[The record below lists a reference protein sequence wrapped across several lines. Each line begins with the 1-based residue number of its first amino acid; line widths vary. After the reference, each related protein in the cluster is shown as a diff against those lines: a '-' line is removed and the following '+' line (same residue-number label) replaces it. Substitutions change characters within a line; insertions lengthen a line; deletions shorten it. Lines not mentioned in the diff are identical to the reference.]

1 MWRWIGS
8 RSSRSAGSS
17 GRKCSARPVSTRN
30 HSPAD
35 GTIEHDQLVE
45 LVADALGR
53 HDLQAR
59 AAVPDRGDELGHRR
73 EAVAGDEPGRAQHA
87 QRVVVEADLRRQRR
101 PQRRRGEIGRA
112 AERVDQLGAGRRPA
126 LAGAELEGHRVHRE
140 VPAAEVGLDVV
151 GERHVRLPGVV
162 GVRLGPER
170 RDLHRLERSVA
181 AHVADA
187 DRAELLALGPDG
199 VRPPVD
205 EPLDLGG
212 TGVGGEVEIEP
223 RPIRPDEQVADGA
236 ADQVE
241 AATGGRRSGR
251 RAGRARRAPGRSA
264 RGSCSWSRQPE
275 RPLPQFAG
283 RRDRLGPGP
292 PELGASGAVAT
303 PARAPR
309 VAVAHAASA
318 SRS

>member
-30 HSPAD
+30 QSPAD

-59 AAVPDRGDELGHRR
+59 TAFPHGGDELGHRG
-73 EAVAGDEPGRAQHA
+73 EAVAGDEPGCAQHA

-112 AERVDQLGAGRRPA
+112 AERVDQLRAGRRPA

-140 VPAAEVGLDVV
+140 VASAEVGLDVV

-170 RDLHRLERSVA
+170 RDLHRLQRPVA
-181 AHVADA
+181 ALVAHA
-187 DRAELLALGPDG
+187 DGAELLALGPDG
-199 VRPPVD
+199 IGPSVD
-205 EPLDLGG
+205 QPLDLGR

-236 ADQVE
+236 AHQVE
-241 AATGGRRSGR
+241 AATGGPEAGGERGELVQHRREAVGDHVRGHVNPNDRSHSS
-251 RAGRARRAPGRSA
+251 RAAVTAS
-264 RGSCSWSRQPE
+264 
-275 RPLPQFAG
+275 
-283 RRDRLGPGP
+283 DPGP
-292 PELGASGAVAT
+292 PELGSSRSVAT